1 MCSLM
6 RCRWERLGAALI
18 FLAESLLF
26 FLFKRDG
33 ELPMLLL
40 GSGCLL
46 IYFQFC
52 IVFFE

>member
-26 FLFKRDG
+26 FLVQERWRTAHVIAWIRMFVN
-33 ELPMLLL
+33 LFSVLY
-40 GSGCLL
+40 S
-46 IYFQFC
+46 IF
-52 IVFFE
+52 